1 MRITK
6 TGEFCAAHHLPH
18 YQGECANNHGHTW
31 HYRVEI
37 EAFAFPDL
45 LQDGILFDFAYIDK
59 ETRCQ
64 FHHQDL
70 NEFFENPTC
79 EIIALEIC
87 NRICKYD
94 PQDKWDNVAV
104 TVWESDSASVTVTRA
119 DVYCYFGR
127 KQENETS

>member
-37 EAFAFPDL
+37 DAYAFPEL
-45 LQDGILFDFAYIDK
+45 LPNGILIDFKDIEKLTRDK
-59 ETRCQ
+59 YNHT
-64 FHHQDL
+64 DL

-79 EIIALEIC
+79 ELIALMICREISY
-87 NRICKYD
+87 YD
-94 PQDKWDNVAV
+94 PQDKWDNI
-104 TVWESDSASVTVTRA
+104 TVSIWESETASVTVTRGDA
-119 DVYCYFGR
+119 YCFFGR
-127 KQENETS
+127 NKENETR